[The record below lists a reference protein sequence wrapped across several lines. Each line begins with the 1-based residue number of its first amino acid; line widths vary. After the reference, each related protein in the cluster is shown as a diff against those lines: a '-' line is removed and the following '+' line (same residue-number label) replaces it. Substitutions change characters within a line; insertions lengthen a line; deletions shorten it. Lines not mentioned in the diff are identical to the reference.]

1 MERTVIT
8 FEKCYVYNIV
18 TANLSNE
25 LLLVDKKVMLVMDS
39 YYNQ

>member
-8 FEKCYVYNIV
+8 FEKCYVHNIV
-18 TANLSNE
+18 TTNLSSE
-25 LLLVDKKVMLVMDS
+25 LLLVDKKVMLVMDP